1 MAELGPFED
10 QEAELGEFEYLVSD
24 ITHIIGCLYKF
35 SIAIRNPVPKDRL
48 HKIALINVSHFEY
61 WDIKHIEEKFRL
73 VDPESNFRVAE
84 YLVERLGKANTR
96 RRQLLKYHEAHHK
109 TIAQYIDSS
118 SLPGAMELTNAS
130 KPVASTMG
138 DGNARAPA
146 VTPDLQRAA
155 TVSTTAKSQT
165 TLSTI
170 RGEISQGVGI
180 EPDEEPD
187 EEQLSLTSFATS
199 VNYKMRIRVPSP
211 PSEDAAFGGE
221 AFQCPYCFNIIK
233 TKNRKDWKYV
243 NNLLTIFMYAKL
255 NI

>member
-1 MAELGPFED
+1 MAELGPLED

-109 TIAQYIDSS
+109 KITRYIDSS
-118 SLPGAMELTNAS
+118 SLPDAMESTNAP

-146 VTPDLQRAA
+146 DLQRAA
-155 TVSTTAKSQT
+155 TVYTTAKSQT

-170 RGEISQGVGI
+170 KGEISQVVGI
-180 EPDEEPD
+180 EPDED
-187 EEQLSLTSFATS
+187 QLSQTSYATS
-199 VNYKMRIRVPSP
+199 INYKTRIRVPSP

-233 TKNRKDWKYV
+233 IKNRKDWKYV
-243 NNLLTIFMYAKL
+243 DNLLTIFMYAKL